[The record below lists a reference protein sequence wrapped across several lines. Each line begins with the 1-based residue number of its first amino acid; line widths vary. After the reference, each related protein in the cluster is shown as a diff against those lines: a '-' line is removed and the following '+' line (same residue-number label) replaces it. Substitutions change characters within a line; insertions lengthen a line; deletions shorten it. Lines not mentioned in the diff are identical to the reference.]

1 MTAYV
6 YTLLY
11 TNYSLSRVHNG
22 NANGEIGICGFC
34 GDISLSVVKTYKSQV
49 EHPYRFYQKVAS

>member
-1 MTAYV
+1 M

-49 EHPYRFYQKVAS
+49 EHPSRFYQKVAS

>member
-1 MTAYV
+1 M
-6 YTLLY
+6 YTLY
-11 TNYSLSRVHNG
+11 YIATNYSLSRVHNG